1 MAEHDI
7 DSGGTRCGNCQTM
20 LAGPYCH
27 QCGQPIKGLI
37 RPLSGWFAD
46 FLDGVVQWDG
56 RIPRTVTPL
65 LFRPGFLTREYI
77 AGRQVRYVTPVRLF
91 LFLIVILFLA
101 VNWIA
106 DISGSAVDTRALA
119 PASEDIERVQ
129 RVVAWLPAPQRQA
142 VLDDALSPSMPDN
155 AISIELGPED
165 APREPIRLAWLS
177 DGLNAQLDQAVK
189 RLNENVRRVNRD
201 PQAFIE
207 QMLSVAPQ
215 ALILMLPLFA
225 LMLKLFY
232 LFKHRLYMEHLLV
245 ALHSHS
251 FIALALLAIILLDS
265 LAGTVASWTW
275 LAGGLQWLV
284 ALLWLWIPLNLLLTQ
299 KRVYGQGWPMT
310 SLKFTVIGSLYMVL
324 LTAVSLLTVLI
335 SLLLW

>member
-1 MAEHDI
+1 MANNDI
-7 DSGGTRCGNCQTM
+7 DTGGTRCGNCQAM

-56 RIPRTVTPL
+56 RIPRTITPL
-65 LFRPGFLTREYI
+65 LFRQGVLTREYI
-77 AGRQVRYVTPVRLF
+77 AGRRVRYVTPVRLF

-106 DISGSAVDTRALA
+106 DISGTGVSPHTLA
-119 PASEDIERVQ
+119 PAEQDVERVQ
-129 RVVAWLPAPQRQA
+129 QIVAWLPAAQRQA

-155 AISIELGPED
+155 AISIELGAED
-165 APREPIRLAWLS
+165 ASPEPVHLSWLS
-177 DGLNAQLDQAVK
+177 DGLNAHLDQAVK
-189 RLNENVRRVNRD
+189 RLKENVQRVNRD

-215 ALILMLPLFA
+215 ALIVMLPLFA
-225 LMLKLFY
+225 LLLKLFY
-232 LFKHRLYMEHLLV
+232 LFKRRLYMEHLLV

-251 FIALALLAIILLDS
+251 FIALALLAIILLDA
-265 LAGTVASWTW
+265 LAGTVASWSW
-275 LAGGLQWLV
+275 LASGLQWLIT
-284 ALLWLWIPLNLLLTQ
+284 LLWLWIPLNLFLTQ
-299 KRVYGQGWPMT
+299 KRVYAEGWSLT
-310 SLKFTVIGSLYMVL
+310 SVKFLVIGSLYLVL
-324 LTAVSLLTVLI
+324 LTAVSVLTVLL